1 MWFGPTL
8 QKPRGISGEMEM
20 EVKAGIARER
30 EQMGQPS
37 GGRRKG
43 REMRGGGSAGER
55 QRDPWEIYMSRN
67 ENIIGLCVC
76 MCALDVCVRD
86 ITENQV

>member
-37 GGRRKG
+37 GRRRKG

-55 QRDPWEIYMSRN
+55 QRERDPWEIYMSRY
-67 ENIIGLCVC
+67 ENIRLACVC
-76 MCALDVCVRD
+76 
-86 ITENQV
+86 

>member
-37 GGRRKG
+37 GRRRKG
-43 REMRGGGSAGER
+43 REMRGEEEGALER
-55 QRDPWEIYMSRN
+55 GREREIHGKY
-67 ENIIGLCVC
+67 I
-76 MCALDVCVRD
+76 
-86 ITENQV
+86 

>member
-8 QKPRGISGEMEM
+8 QKPRGISGEMKM

-37 GGRRKG
+37 GRRRKG

-67 ENIIGLCVC
+67 ENITLACVYVCARCLC
-76 MCALDVCVRD
+76 
-86 ITENQV
+86 